1 MLIKLNNQ
9 NFEEEVLNKEGF
21 VLVDFYAD
29 RCGPCRMLSPVIIE
43 LASER
48 NDLVVGKI
56 NVDNDGNLAYKYDV
70 SSIPTMILFKDGKE
84 YKRMVG
90 YRSKAAILAEIK

>member
-1 MLIKLNNQ
+1 MLVKINSENI
-9 NFEEEVLNKEGF
+9 NEIINKKGY

-29 RCGPCRMLSPVIIE
+29 WCGPCRMLAPILDEIAEEENNLII
-43 LASER
+43 
-48 NDLVVGKI
+48 GKI
-56 NVDNDGNLAYKYDV
+56 NVDDDGNLAYKYDV

-90 YRSKAAILAEIK
+90 FRPKALILSEIF

>member
-1 MLIKLNNQ
+1 MLVKVNSKNFNEVINN
-9 NFEEEVLNKEGF
+9 EGY

-29 RCGPCRMLSPVIIE
+29 WCGPCRMLAPILDEIAEEENNLII
-43 LASER
+43 
-48 NDLVVGKI
+48 GKI
-56 NVDNDGNLAYKYDV
+56 NVDDDGNLAYKYDV

-90 YRSKAAILAEIK
+90 FKPKALILSKII

>member
-1 MLIKLNNQ
+1 MLVKVNSENIN
-9 NFEEEVLNKEGF
+9 EIINKKGY

-29 RCGPCRMLSPVIIE
+29 WCGPCRMLAPILDEIAEEENNLII
-43 LASER
+43 
-48 NDLVVGKI
+48 GKI
-56 NVDNDGNLAYKYDV
+56 NVDDDGNLAYKYDV

-90 YRSKAAILAEIK
+90 FKPKALILSEIF